1 MTKVQLINSV
11 KRTFHKGVFQVKKHS
26 PEILVTT
33 GLIGMAFSAVIACKA
48 TTKVSTILED
58 TKTELDRIHGAMEN
72 PDAQY
77 KDSDGEI
84 KPYTEE
90 VGKKDITI
98 IYAHAALDFA
108 KLYGPAVAVGVL
120 SAGCILTGVNIL
132 HKRNLALAAAY
143 AAVDNSFKE
152 YRGRVIER
160 FGEGLDRELKYNIKA
175 KEVEE
180 IVTDENGEEKTVK
193 KIVHEATPTDP
204 NGWSDYARIYDDGC
218 KGWTKNP
225 EYNLVFLKQQQAY
238 ANRTLQERGYVFLN
252 EVYDLL
258 GFPHTKAG
266 QVVGWVYDEKGTV
279 GDNFIDFGI
288 YNIDNARARDFVNGH
303 ERNIILDF
311 NVDGVVLD
319 ILP

>member
-1 MTKVQLINSV
+1 MTKAQLVNSV
-11 KRTFHKGVFQVKKHS
+11 KRTFHRGVFQVKKHS

-33 GLIGMAFSAVIACKA
+33 GLIGMAFSAVMACKA

-58 TKTELDRIHGAMEN
+58 TKNELDRIHGAMEN
-72 PDAQY
+72 PDAKY

-98 IYAHAALDFA
+98 IYAHTALDFV
-108 KLYGPAVAVGVL
+108 KLYGPAVAGGVL
-120 SAGCILTGVNIL
+120 SAGCILAGVNIL

-143 AAVDNSFKE
+143 TVVDNSFKD
-152 YRGRVIER
+152 YRSRVVER
-160 FGEGLDRELKYNIKA
+160 FGEELDRELKYNIKA

-180 IVTDENGEEKTVK
+180 IVTDENGEEKVVK
-193 KIVHEATPTDP
+193 TIVHEATFNP
-204 NGWSDYARIYDDGC
+204 SCYSEYARIYDDGC

-225 EYNLVFLKQQQAY
+225 EYNLVFLNQQQAY
-238 ANRTLQERGYVFLN
+238 ANRVFQERGYMFLN
-252 EVYDLL
+252 EVYELL
-258 GFPHTKAG
+258 GFPKTQAG
-266 QVVGWVYDEKGTV
+266 QQVGWVYDEKGGV

-288 YNIDNARARDFVNGH
+288 YDPNNAKARDFVNGY
-303 ERNIILDF
+303 ERNIVLDF
-311 NVDGVVLD
+311 NVDGPILH

>member
-1 MTKVQLINSV
+1 MNKVQLINRV
-11 KRTFHKGVFQVKKHS
+11 KRTFHKGIFTVKKHS

-33 GLIGMAFSAVIACKA
+33 GIIGMAFGAVMACRA
-48 TTKVSTILED
+48 TTKVNDILEN
-58 TKTELDRIHGAMEN
+58 TKGELDRIHEAMEN
-72 PDAQY
+72 PEAQY

-98 IYAHAALDFA
+98 TYAHAALDFT

-132 HKRNLALAAAY
+132 HERNLALAAAY
-143 AAVDNSFKE
+143 TVVDNSFKE

-160 FGEGLDRELKYNIKA
+160 FGEELDRELKYNIKA

-180 IVTDENGEEKTVK
+180 VVTDENGEEKTVK
-193 KIVHEATPTDP
+193 KIVHEATFNP
-204 NGWSDYARIYDDGC
+204 SCYSEYARIYDDGC

-225 EYNLVFLKQQQAY
+225 EYNLVFLNQQQAY
-238 ANRTLQERGYVFLN
+238 ANRVLQERGHVFLN
-252 EVYDLL
+252 EVYELL
-258 GFPHTKAG
+258 GFPKTQAG
-266 QVVGWVYDEKGTV
+266 QQVGWVYDEKGAV

-288 YNIDNARARDFVNGH
+288 YDPNNAKARDFVNGY
-303 ERNIILDF
+303 ERNIVLDF
-311 NVDGVVLD
+311 NVDGPILH